1 MTEVVFVRGEDVL
14 SIMKYL
20 KKTHKE
26 PDGIQPSILKVN
38 RRL

>member
-20 KKTHKE
+20 KKQT
-26 PDGIQPSILKVN
+26 
-38 RRL
+38 

>member
-20 KKTHKE
+20 KKNIKNPME
-26 PDGIQPSILKVN
+26 FYFES
-38 RRL
+38 